1 MRYILSYKLLKY
13 FKPLKSYLK
22 MHDSVAGMKYNSHLE
37 TISIK
42 DASYLIDQNPF
53 MNKAIN
59 H

>member
-1 MRYILSYKLLKY
+1 
-13 FKPLKSYLK
+13 